1 MLALRVALAGAL
13 AVLAAPA
20 VALATNADGATP
32 TATPL
37 LVELAVAAIV
47 VVGLLARRRLAHLAR
62 ATWSRLARAAKAIR
76 RLPRPARFSG
86 R

>member
-1 MLALRVALAGAL
+1 MPAFRIALAGAM

-20 VALATNADGATP
+20 AALATNADGATP

-37 LVELAVAAIV
+37 LAELAVAALV
-47 VVGLLARRRLAHLAR
+47 VVALLARRRLAHLAP
-62 ATWSRLARAAKAIR
+62 ATWSWLARAAKAIR